1 MKISWGTGIWAVY
14 GLFVLMIL
22 GLVGMSVIQKIDLVS
37 DDYYEQEI
45 RYQGKIDKINNAK
58 QLTTPLK
65 WEVAETGITLHYPA
79 DMKGISGQIYFYCPS
94 DNRKDFK
101 LDIQSSKSGSQFI
114 STQKIPAGRYQ
125 LKIDWQ
131 ANGVSY
137 WNEGTVNI

>member
-22 GLVGMSVIQKIDLVS
+22 GLVGMSIVQKIDLVS

-79 DMKGISGQIYFYCPS
+79 DMKGISG
-94 DNRKDFK
+94 
-101 LDIQSSKSGSQFI
+101 
-114 STQKIPAGRYQ
+114 
-125 LKIDWQ
+125 
-131 ANGVSY
+131 
-137 WNEGTVNI
+137 